1 MKKFLIVLFIIIIIA
16 AISVGCIFYFKN
28 TKETEVKDSE
38 SNVKKEAVSGET
50 SEVLSKSEYAL
61 TDNNL
66 SKFDLSFLKFENE
79 KENKIYSPLSIKYA
93 FKMLNEGTTGEAHE
107 QLAAIVE
114 GYDLTEYLT
123 NKNMAFANALFIK
136 DSYQDDIKEAYINA
150 LKTKYNA
157 DIAYDDF
164 STAKKINDW
173 VSQHTLG
180 LIAELFTDQDV
191 QEFNFALVNAL
202 RN

>member
-1 MKKFLIVLFIIIIIA
+1 MKKFLIVFIIIIIA

-50 SEVLSKSEYAL
+50 SEVSSKSEYAL

-136 DSYQDDIKEAYINA
+136 DSYQEDIKEAYINA
-150 LKTKYNA
+150 LKAKYNA